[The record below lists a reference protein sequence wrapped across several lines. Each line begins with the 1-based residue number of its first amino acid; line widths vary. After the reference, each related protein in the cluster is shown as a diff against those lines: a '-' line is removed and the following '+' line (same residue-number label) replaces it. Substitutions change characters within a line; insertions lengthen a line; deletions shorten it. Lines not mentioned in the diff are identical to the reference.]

1 MIEFLTRL
9 RDVKRIQRAFECA
22 AARQYTEAL
31 SILENLKSEW
41 ARDYLEVLVL
51 KGALLCLVGRHREAM
66 TTLIGAAQCIK
77 SSPRATKNE
86 MEYMIA
92 YLHQY
97 WQPSADALGITKVT
111 SEERDALHVEGPI
124 VLSKVR
130 RRIKRKFPLHTEFTG
145 IQIVD

>member
-1 MIEFLTRL
+1 MFDFFRRL
-9 RDVKRIQRAFECA
+9 RDANRIERAFDA
-22 AARQYTEAL
+22 AAGRRYPEAL

-41 ARDYLEVLVL
+41 AKDHLAVLLL
-51 KGALLCLVGRHREAM
+51 KGALLSLVGRHREAM
-66 TTLIGAAQCIK
+66 TTLIGAAQRIK

-92 YLHQY
+92 YVHQY
-97 WQPSADALGITKVT
+97 WQPSADELGITKVT
-111 SEERDALHVEGPI
+111 SEERDALHIDGPI

-130 RRIKRKFPLHTEFTG
+130 PRLRRRFPLHTKFTG